1 MLYRTTALF
10 MASVPAAVTARPEI
24 DAMKH
29 DIRVIRSNDFNKHI
43 GSQRDDR
50 VHVLWL
56 HGDTSGDDSYL
67 DTFNGV
73 ANEFKGIVD
82 FHAIDCGT
90 DNKFCSD
97 NKVEST
103 PAVMIY
109 PPQSFQPGFL
119 VSAKLVENRDKLANK
134 VRKMVPDNVDMLT
147 KDNID
152 EWMSKDVSK
161 PKFILFS
168 DKDKP
173 AFMYKAMSADIVM
186 RRTLKFGYT
195 NDDALKE
202 KFSKAIGKKG
212 QGKPTLVSFKGEG
225 GKQQEKYTGK
235 MEFHLM
241 KAWVN
246 NFVESGMG
254 DKVQGAGGVQDDT
267 PLEEAKPWLVQDI
280 PELTQASHKDVCFK
294 GEGLCVMY
302 LREGKIDGSDES
314 MLKTLQS
321 AHTSQ
326 LSGRGTVFKWM
337 WMDMDVE
344 SEFKDLFDPPALPSV
359 VVFNPHKRLRFT
371 KPDSEDAVT
380 ESGINGLIEKI
391 LAGDARFK
399 VVPGQK
405 LPKWADRKVAAEGK
419 TEL

>member
-1 MLYRTTALF
+1 MAYRIVSLIAASPVAL
-10 MASVPAAVTARPEI
+10 AQNVVI

-29 DIRVIRSNDFNKHI
+29 DIRVIKSNDFNKHI
-43 GSQRDDR
+43 GAKRDGQI
-50 VHVLWL
+50 HVLWFN
-56 HGDTSGDDSYL
+56 GQTAADESYL

-82 FHAIDCGT
+82 FHAVDC
-90 DNKFCSD
+90 DADQKFCAD

-103 PAVMIY
+103 PAVMIF
-109 PPQSFQPGFL
+109 PPQSFQQGFL
-119 VSAKLVENRDKLANK
+119 VSDKLLESRDKLAKK
-134 VRKMVPDNVDMLT
+134 VRNMVPDSVTMLT
-147 KDNID
+147 KENID
-152 EWMSKDVSK
+152 EWMSSDVSK

-186 RRTLKFGYT
+186 KRTLKFGYT
-195 NDDALKE
+195 KDDALKE
-202 KFSKAIGKKG
+202 KFAKAIGKKG

-241 KAWVN
+241 KAWIN

-267 PLEEAKPWLVQDI
+267 PLEESKPWLVQDI

-302 LREGKIDGSDES
+302 LREGKIDGSDET
-314 MLKTLQS
+314 MLKNLQS
-321 AHTSQ
+321 THTSQ

-344 SEFKDLFDPPALPSV
+344 SEFKELFDPPALPNI

-405 LPKWADRKVAAEGK
+405 LPKWADRKAAAEGK